1 MAGADLVAMP
11 FNYRRLPDGQFLV
24 VNPAGE
30 FVRLSP
36 EQFGNLYDGFYDSLG
51 DAFGRLRGMQLIA
64 SGDASLETEM
74 LAVKLR
80 TRKDYLSNFTSLHM
94 VVVTQR
100 CNFRCD
106 YCHASSADPGQS
118 GWDMDPRTARAVV
131 DTIFR
136 SPSPA
141 IKIEFQGGEPLLNF
155 GIIKEI
161 VKYAKEVNRKKR
173 RHLSFVIC
181 TNLTLVDEEVVA
193 FCKENGVDFSSS
205 LDGPKDLHDLHRV
218 SRDGTSGYDGFIRSL
233 ALIRREMGNGAC
245 APLLTVTRDHLG
257 RISEVID
264 EYVALGFDGLFLRA
278 LNPYGNAVV
287 NRSRLG
293 YSVEEFVETYKDA
306 LDYIIRLNLEKKV
319 PFTEFYSSLL
329 LQRILTPFPTG
340 FVDLQSPAG
349 AGLSGAIYDHNGD
362 VYPADEGRMLARMGD
377 TSFRMGNVHEDSYE
391 GMFRGPVMRDIVDK
405 SCVET
410 MPMCAGC
417 AYCQYCGADPVRY
430 HVECG
435 DIMGSRPES
444 AFCRKNM
451 AVIDHLFNLMDAG
464 GAPVQDLFW
473 AWANRRRFTEV
484 AP

>member
-1 MAGADLVAMP
+1 MTGVDTVLMP
-11 FNYRRLPDGQFLV
+11 FQYRRLPGGKFLV
-24 VNPAGE
+24 TNPAGE
-30 FVRLSP
+30 FTTLSL
-36 EQFGNLYDGFYDSLG
+36 EQFDNLLDGHFDSLG
-51 DAFGRLRGMQLIA
+51 DIYGRLRGMQVLA
-64 SGDASLETEM
+64 TGDAELEAEM

-80 TRKDYLSNFTSLHM
+80 TRKDYMSDFTSLHM

-106 YCHASSADPGQS
+106 YCHASSADTGQS
-118 GWDMDPRTARAVV
+118 GWDMDLPTARAVV
-131 DTIFR
+131 DMIFR
-136 SPSPA
+136 SPSPV

-155 GIIKEI
+155 SAIKEI
-161 VKYAKEVNRKKR
+161 VGYAREVNRKER

-181 TNLTLVDEEVVA
+181 TNLTLVDNEIVT
-193 FCKENGVDFSSS
+193 FCKENGVEFSSS
-205 LDGPKDLHDLHRV
+205 LDGPKDLHNLHRV
-218 SRDGTSGYDGFIRSL
+218 SRDGSSGYDGFLQGL
-233 ALIRREMGNGAC
+233 ALVRKEIGNSAC

-257 RISEVID
+257 RLREVVD
-264 EYVALGFDGLFLRA
+264 EYVAHGFDGLFLRA

-287 NRSRLG
+287 NRARIG
-293 YSVEEFVETYKDA
+293 YAVEDFVEAYKDA
-306 LDYIIRLNLEKKV
+306 LNYIIELNVEKGV
-319 PFTEFYSSLL
+319 AFAEYYSSLL

-349 AGLSGAIYDHNGD
+349 AGLGGAMYDHNGD

-377 TSFRMGNVHEDSYE
+377 TRFRMGNVHTDTYRD
-391 GMFRGPVMRDIVDK
+391 MFLGPVMRDIVAN

-430 HVECG
+430 YVECG
-435 DIMGSRPES
+435 DVMGSRPES

-451 AVIDHLFNLMDAG
+451 AIIDHLFHLMDTG

-473 AWANRRRFTEV
+473 AWATRRKYQEV